1 MDTGVAEVERKYD
14 VAGGTAVLD
23 AMEIMTGTAG
33 VAAVSLQNEQLFGAV
48 YYDTADLRLIGAGI
62 TLGRR
67 TGGQDAGWHLKLPAG
82 VGTRDEIRLP
92 LAGPDGNPA
101 DGAAGGRA
109 AVPMASAD
117 DAVPGELAALL
128 RAYTRGAALTPVV
141 RIQTR
146 RRVLRLLDGAS
157 QILAEIAADH
167 VLAEPAGGSAV
178 TSWDE
183 IEAGLVTG
191 GPALLEAIDLRL
203 RWAGARPAAATTLQR
218 ALAGRLAA
226 TGAAPDPPPLNSNSP
241 AGEVVLG
248 YVRDQVAAICR
259 YDPRVRRDE
268 PDAVHQMRVATR
280 RARSAL
286 QAFGGVINRDTT
298 RPLCAEL
305 RWLAAEL
312 GQARDTEV
320 LLARLTAEL
329 AAIPPAL
336 VLGPVQARITAHF
349 TAELTQARRAAL
361 NALDGQRYL
370 RLLDGL
376 HALLANPPLT
386 PLAKR
391 DAGGVLAKPVRRAAR
406 RLQRALAAVPGAED
420 RDTTIHEARK
430 AAKRARYAAEAAVPA
445 VGSTAKRQATQAKE
459 LQQLLGDHHDSVV
472 ARMVLLD
479 LAQMAR
485 AAGEDTFTY
494 GLMHQRQACQAA
506 TIEQTLPG
514 LAARGRCLLAS

>member
-23 AMEIMTGTAG
+23 AMEIMTRTAG
-33 VAAVSLQNEQLFGAV
+33 VAAVSLQNEQLLGAV

-62 TLGRR
+62 TLRRR
-67 TGGQDAGWHLKLPAG
+67 TGGQDAGWHLKLPVGA
-82 VGTRDEIRLP
+82 GTRDEIRLP
-92 LAGPDGNPA
+92 LAGPGGNPA
-101 DGAAGGRA
+101 AGAAGGRA

-117 DAVPGELAALL
+117 DAVPGEFAALV
-128 RAYTRGAALTPVV
+128 RAYTRGVALTPVV
-141 RIQTR
+141 RIQTS

-191 GPALLEAIDLRL
+191 GPALLKAIDLQL
-203 RWAGARPAAATTLQR
+203 RWAGARPAAAATTLQR

-226 TGAAPDPPPLNSNSP
+226 TGAAPDPPPLTRHSP
-241 AGEVVLG
+241 AGEVVLA

-336 VLGPVQARITAHF
+336 VVGPVQARITAHF
-349 TAELTQARRAAL
+349 TAELIQARRAAL
-361 NALDGQRYL
+361 NALDRQRYL

-406 RLQRALAAVPGAED
+406 RLQRALAAVPGAEG
-420 RDTTIHEARK
+420 RDTAIHEARK
-430 AAKRARYAAEAAVPA
+430 ATKRARYAAEAAAPA

-514 LAARGRCLLAS
+514 LAARVLL